1 MTSWSWLFARTPNSA
16 LFYSSA
22 VSVLLL
28 ALASYYLAAVT
39 QVKPALY
46 IGYYT
51 IAQYSLMGIAMLAA
65 WKSAPEAISFNDI
78 KWLLFVAVL
87 ARVLLLDAGSYASND
102 VDRYLFDGRIVVEGL
117 DPYRVSHD
125 APQLQSLR
133 EVWQPPNEHAK
144 YVTLYP
150 PLALALFSAAAS
162 FGHEHALLVWK
173 LIVLSASLGTLF
185 IGVSVLA
192 YAGKLQHLSLIAFS
206 PLLILEANI
215 GLHIDAISCLA
226 VISAI
231 YLWQRQRVFFTGVV
245 IGLGMV
251 IKVVPIMLLLPLL
264 FTLPTIKS
272 AIKLILGA
280 LICVV
285 GVYTITLSL
294 GLHPVGSIG
303 VFFEKWRFAA
313 PLFVALDPILSGY
326 HILIVM
332 LGFASLL
339 SLFIAGWMW
348 FHRAEILNKQRL
360 IFSAAQLAM
369 AIPLLISPVIFPWYL
384 MPLIPLLALAPNRYL
399 VAWTL
404 LMPLTYEVLNGFLS
418 ERLWQPADW
427 PVWLIGIV
435 QVLAVI
441 ALIHYVYRHWQ
452 NQSLITSDVKA

>member
-1 MTSWSWLFARTPNSA
+1 MISWSWLFARTPNSA
-16 LFYSSA
+16 LFYSCA

-51 IAQYSLMGIAMLAA
+51 MVQYSLMGIAMLLA
-65 WKSAPEAISFNDI
+65 WKSAPEAIGFKDI
-78 KWLLFVAVL
+78 KWLLLVAVL
-87 ARVLLLDAGSYASND
+87 ARILLIDAGSYASND
-102 VDRYLFDGRIVVEGL
+102 VDRYLFDGRIAIEGF

-133 EVWQPPNEHAK
+133 EQWQPPSEHAK

-173 LIVLSASLGTLF
+173 LIILVASLGTLF
-185 IGVSVLA
+185 IGARVLA
-192 YAGKLQHLSLIAFS
+192 HAGKLQHLSLIAFS

-226 VISAI
+226 VVSAI
-231 YLWQRQRVFFTGVV
+231 YLWQRQQVFLTGIV
-245 IGLGMV
+245 IGLGTV
-251 IKVVPIMLLLPLL
+251 IKVVPIMLVLPLL
-264 FTLPTIKS
+264 FTMPNIKL
-272 AIKLILGA
+272 AIKLVIGV
-280 LICVV
+280 LISVV
-285 GVYTITLSL
+285 TVYGLTLSL

-313 PLFVALDPILSGY
+313 PLFVALDQVFSGY
-326 HILIVM
+326 QIIIVM
-332 LGFASLL
+332 LCFASVV
-339 SLFIAGWMW
+339 SLAIAGWLW
-348 FHRAEILNKQRL
+348 LQRGEILTKQTL
-360 IFSAAQLAM
+360 VFSCAQLAL

-384 MPLIPLLALAPNRYL
+384 MPLVPLLALAPNRYL

-418 ERLWQPADW
+418 ERLWQPAVW
-427 PVWLIGIV
+427 PVWLVGIV
-435 QVLAVI
+435 QVLAAI
-441 ALIHYVYRHWQ
+441 ALVHYVYRHKQ
-452 NQSLITSDVKA
+452 HKSLIVSDVKA